1 MSSGGVTRVILL
13 IALFCI
19 ELINVESVFS
29 MSCSKSSSVEIA
41 SSLEYMESIADWDV
55 STKCATVVL
64 VIVSVK
70 KVVLG

>member
-1 MSSGGVTRVILL
+1 MSSGGVPRVILL
-13 IALFCI
+13 IAFFCI
-19 ELINVESVFS
+19 ELINAESVVS

-55 STKCATVVL
+55 STRCATVVL
-64 VIVSVK
+64 VMVSVE

>member
-1 MSSGGVTRVILL
+1 MSSGGVPRVILL

-19 ELINVESVFS
+19 ELINAESVVS

-41 SSLEYMESIADWDV
+41 SSLEYMGPIVDWEV
-55 STKCATVVL
+55 STRCATVVF
-64 VIVSVK
+64 VMVSVE